1 MLSVLSAQA
10 TVCGSLCLVCVF
22 LPLFILVVLVQGV
35 SSAVF
40 LFCCL
45 QRGGCGSMPHSA
57 CSFWFWQMI
66 FLLGQELGAGYV
78 FSGVGVSPFSCIRLA
93 HQDAKSH
100 YSEISALLSWWQ
112 QECCTDG
119 CSAAVRSSGDWQ
131 QDLSSL
137 ASSSPHHQ
145 TDALKREEHT
155 QMGHCQLLS
164 FHAHDICLLT

>member
-1 MLSVLSAQA
+1 MLSV
-10 TVCGSLCLVCVF
+10 CVF
-22 LPLFILVVLVQGV
+22 ASFYFGS
-35 SSAVF
+35 SSARCF
-40 LFCCL
+40 FSCL
-45 QRGGCGSMPHSA
+45 LILLPAER
-57 CSFWFWQMI
+57 WVWQYASLSLLLLVLADV

-78 FSGVGVSPFSCIRLA
+78 FSRVGVSPFSCIRLA

-137 ASSSPHHQ
+137 ANSSPHHQ
-145 TDALKREEHT
+145 TDALKMEEHT
-155 QMGHCQLLS
+155 QMGHCRLLS
-164 FHAHDICLLT
+164 FHAHDICLLS